1 MMSASFAARDPA
13 ALRAARIA
21 ALSKMVYDDRY
32 LKNAIQ
38 RMAVAMSRQLIEDDE
53 EVKQW

>member
-1 MMSASFAARDPA
+1 MMSASLVARDPA
-13 ALRAARIA
+13 ALKAERIA

-38 RMAVAMSRQLIEDDE
+38 RMAVVMSRQLVEDDE